1 MISFDFNKTISGLP
15 DSGKK
20 NLDIYFQPALTWA
33 PEAVALT
40 AGQLKALKPEELDAL
55 KAKRVKGVAMLFLEN
70 KENSD
75 KIAEQDF
82 QEMVKILVRW
92 VWAAS
97 GKTEQDA
104 PTTAYLT
111 ELFEAFA
118 AKPLPYSELNTF
130 LGNTFNFR
138 IQEYSGGAGGSTEL
152 EATVFPMFPHLHLKV
167 GAKGQGSFSPE
178 TKKLGAA
185 EIGLLKDFSQQF
197 KSRFDPEAQI
207 TNTIEAEYLPEFI
220 FTGYFRMLIRSGLQ
234 ELINL
239 APLGTLPD
247 MLNAVSKAQY
257 QNIAG
262 MASTFLLNGF
272 RIPAQIFG
280 AAQGLYEA
288 TGQQFGFADARVVD
302 LLFKT
307 ETGPDGKK
315 VTIQVPDT
323 YYRIELKNPA
333 KIPYL
338 KTQSGG
344 AFTAITYRIDT
355 EAKNSRTYPL
365 FDLAQ
370 KLKTVEAAGFPASLP
385 EQIPFY
391 TPQNMN
397 FALRQV
403 IEWKKSKTD
412 TDQLLPLSS
421 SLRTHVRAA
430 DPAPK
435 VDLFNWPGGDHKQ
448 EKAVGNAG
456 FSWVSMIKFN
466 VRRIPNIQ
474 NEGFLAHTYEI
485 TEAGDD
491 DLNILEE
498 IFNFLSKNAESDP
511 VDLYLA
517 YTPGGEA
524 GGGGLVSL
532 EPASGAPPIQIFRSN
547 LSTNTADSV
556 RSAFAAEL
564 RQGTPNKTPDT
575 RFLQFIWEG
584 CTIATGGYFL
594 YIQHKDPAVDEN
606 WFKQATSASVHLII
620 EFRNTADPIH
630 KFNNAVML
638 ANPVEAEKDLVLAR
652 SSATVP
658 VLVIPPGHIGFRL
671 SREIPA
677 TPAKDAKAEA
687 AGLYHMLGFG
697 LVGGSGFIS
706 TQPGIPIGPTL
717 WNDPH
722 QKWLYERL
730 IPAYSLRENPP
741 TTTIP
746 QLLPGKDNPYLGIQE
761 QASLPVECW
770 WQDIYGN
777 KLSTATPKP
786 GGFPLRYTDPVIG
799 LNQWPS
805 VSEHF
810 RFVKKDASTIALEL
824 VFAFDTNPYSA
835 PGGTSEE
842 QAAAKK
848 RADQRRKADLLTYQ
862 KVYFQLAQADV
873 TLSAST
879 TLDNGWAIGA
889 ADGLDKAGLL
899 RFVAEIYTYLSDSK
913 KAPTAYERSFS
924 RKSSLVKVPDQFIF
938 EIGVRFTI
946 SRQAT
951 FVHEDLRIKDA
962 NKKATLNVLD
972 AHQEVL
978 SNTAFLTPKIIPGT
992 TTVRDFAGDF
1002 EQAFPDLRLAV
1013 GEDRLKKKHAVD
1025 IGRPYYA
1032 VQLGTARG
1040 ISYDISE
1047 ENPAYFAIPPLAN
1060 TLHAGKVPLNNY
1072 EGWKKNAGDNPQTF
1086 DLFAT
1091 EEKQFDAI
1099 DINVLAREFL
1109 VAVEDFLEPESL
1121 VQAMQLDQAKTEAI
1135 LTAKSSL
1142 AQSIS
1147 NSLDVILLEDRNT
1160 GTLQEAKDALKREL
1174 LVHLVKG
1181 YDIETAVQFAV
1192 AIKVGN
1198 TALTKDWVS
1207 PKALPRIRGA
1217 AVVKNVWLGEDPQN
1231 LTLANQENLDFN
1243 LSAGRIDLQKS
1254 TGASTFTYLFD
1265 TKTPEKFAS
1274 IHLELEFRVTEIE
1287 HTIETVPGIPEE
1299 FQASNWLSLV
1309 LPENL
1314 NTYKITDALLADADK
1329 RVDAESKNLAG
1340 FRQALDKLNASD
1352 RKNSQY
1358 AKQADFEASL
1368 KTILGATEYA
1378 KFKDTLR
1385 AFSKP
1390 VYAVTPAGI
1399 NRLTPA
1405 LNTAIRNHTDF
1416 KTTLKTVRKS
1426 TLPGTEFPSL
1436 PELETALKT
1445 ATGASGFD
1453 RFKDRL
1459 LKYTNPFYRIEGAM
1473 LQNLNA
1479 LIDAGNTE
1487 LGPVRDILVSS
1498 KIKDFEFLSLSGL
1511 ETGLRK
1517 ELPAADYD
1525 AFKDQ
1530 LLELARPVFKIGTTA
1545 LDRLE
1550 LEAEAALTSLRLLQ
1564 KALKEIQTGGLL
1576 FDKDFFA
1583 RQELETALKK
1593 ELGRLSY
1600 EKFKALIL
1608 KYAQPF
1614 FQITDARLDALDAH
1628 FRGKTDAA
1636 EFRAVGNAL
1645 RAGALKGA
1653 KFFKPADFKTAVV
1666 DVIGQQ
1672 QFDRFGVSLL
1682 AFFNPFRITDGL
1694 LAGLQDETN
1703 VPDRDQF
1710 DIVLQALGAG
1720 KLKNIDFVGLPDFE
1734 YALTDS
1740 LGTKFYGLFYEQ
1752 LTLFSAAFYRIAG
1765 TMLQGLE
1772 KKYAVEMADN
1782 SSIKAVLQKI
1792 KASPLKDRLYI
1803 GLENLERDL
1812 QTLLGAEDFQLFHNR
1827 APLFTNSNYMGKS
1840 PVPIPLC
1847 DYPSPPSLIYQGA
1860 EVDESSRTDLED
1872 IRQWEYTIIYEH
1884 EDIAQDSIDCIIQ
1897 LNTLPALM
1905 EGSLARA
1912 AKVPARDLFQA
1923 LVNFNE
1929 LYPDLA
1935 KDLALLRKETL
1946 FDAGKGEDQ
1955 KLAKKALLAFQT
1967 LAGEIADAW
1976 KIWKPVVSV
1985 YKPET
1990 GDMHFEIS
1998 EEPLPDVTG
2007 ANGEPLKRKQGF
2019 IYPRG
2024 TILRSRLGADDPE
2037 PLLALPGYQ
2046 QEGDGVWDDASVK
2059 KTFTFLED
2067 PLDQTFFGDSLI
2079 PDRKFTV
2086 ENLDVVEHQNAWAS
2100 IWLSRNKILLAG
2112 HETNPKFIFQTPAVR
2127 FTNLV
2132 SPFITNDEPWDLATL
2147 HSPGDQ
2153 AEDKPLLEHLQ
2164 RLMELVAPDIT
2175 GLDVDYE
2182 LRLSCRYAFAL
2193 ALGTGLNVDLK
2204 STLPLLMGLRLKPKA
2219 TLASGEKLLAAYPK
2233 MLADEIDLWLRLNEP
2248 SPQNASL
2255 LFSVDLFSKV
2265 DPESLTSLPMLR
2277 IKQIELNL
2285 KNILA
2290 KN

>member
-33 PEAVALT
+33 PESVALT
-40 AGQLKALKPEELDAL
+40 AEQLKALKPEELDAL
-55 KAKRVKGVAMLFLEN
+55 KSKRVKGVAMLFLEN

-97 GKTEQDA
+97 GKSEEDA

-118 AKPLPYSELNTF
+118 VQLLRYSELHTF
-130 LGNTFNFR
+130 LGNNFNFR
-138 IQEYSGGAGGSTEL
+138 IQEYSGGAGGGTEL
-152 EATVFPMFPHLHLKV
+152 EATVFPMFPHLHLTV
-167 GAKGQGSFSPE
+167 GTTDQGSFSPE
-178 TKKLGAA
+178 TKILDAGK
-185 EIGLLKDFSQQF
+185 IGLLKDFSQQY
-197 KSRFDPEAQI
+197 KSRFDPEAQN
-207 TNTIEAEYLPEFI
+207 TDTIEAAYLPEFI

-234 ELINL
+234 ELINA
-239 APLGTLPD
+239 APKATLQD
-247 MLNAVSKAQY
+247 MLQAVSKAQY

-272 RIPAQIFG
+272 RIPAGIFDTD
-280 AAQGLYEA
+280 QGLYEA

-302 LLFKT
+302 TLFKT

-323 YYRIELKNPA
+323 YYRIELRNPA

-370 KLKTVEAAGFPASLP
+370 KLKTVEATDFPASLP
-385 EQIPFY
+385 EQIAFY
-391 TPQNMN
+391 IPQNMN

-403 IEWKKSKTD
+403 IEWKKSKSD

-430 DPAPK
+430 ATTPK
-435 VDLFNWPGGDHKQ
+435 IDLFNWPGSDHKQ
-448 EKAVGNAG
+448 EKAVANAG

-466 VRRIPNIQ
+466 VQRIPSAQ

-485 TEAGDD
+485 TEASDD

-498 IFNFLSKNAESDP
+498 IFNFLSKNAESNP

-517 YTPGGEA
+517 YIPGSET

-532 EPASGAPPIQIFRSN
+532 EPASGAPPIRIFRSN
-547 LSTNTADSV
+547 LSSNTATPVDSD
-556 RSAFAAEL
+556 FAATL
-564 RQGTPNKTPDT
+564 SRGTDNKTPDT
-575 RFLQFIWEG
+575 QFLQLIWEG
-584 CTIATGGYFL
+584 CTVANGGYFL
-594 YIQHKDPAVDEN
+594 YIQHKDPAVDEK

-620 EFRNTADPIH
+620 EFTNTADPIH
-630 KFNNAVML
+630 KFNNAVLL
-638 ANPVEAEKDLVLAR
+638 ANPVDAEKDLVLAR

-697 LVGGSGFIS
+697 LVHDSGFVP
-706 TQPGIPIGPTL
+706 TQSGIPIGPTL

-730 IPAYSLRENPP
+730 IPAYSLRKNPP
-741 TTTIP
+741 ATTLP
-746 QLLPGKDNPYLGIQE
+746 QLLPGKDNPYLGIPE

-777 KLSTATPKP
+777 KLRTTTPKP
-786 GGFPLRYTDPVIG
+786 GGFPLRYTDPIIG

-810 RFVKKDASTIALEL
+810 RFVKKDASAIALEL
-824 VFAFDTNPYSA
+824 VFFFDTNPYKESGETPEA
-835 PGGTSEE
+835 KD
-842 QAAAKK
+842 AAAK
-848 RADQRRKADLLTYQ
+848 RAEQRRKADLLTFQKIYYQ
-862 KVYFQLAQADV
+862 LLQADI
-873 TLSAST
+873 TLSAVT
-879 TLDNGWAIGA
+879 TVDTGWTIGA
-889 ADGLDKAGLL
+889 ADGLDRASLL
-899 RFVAEIYTYLSDSK
+899 HFVGEIYTYLSDLK
-913 KAPTAYERSFS
+913 KAPKPYEKSFS
-924 RKSSLVKVPDQFIF
+924 RKNSSVKPPDQFIF
-938 EIGVRFTI
+938 EIGVSFTI

-951 FVHEDLRIKDA
+951 FVHEDLRVRDA
-962 NKKATLNVLD
+962 NKKATLNVLE
-972 AHQEVL
+972 AHRDVL

-992 TTVRDFAGDF
+992 TSVRDFASDF

-1013 GEDRLKKKHAVD
+1013 GEDRLKKKQATD

-1060 TLHAGKVPLNNY
+1060 TLHAGNVPLDNY
-1072 EGWKKNAGDNPQTF
+1072 AAWKTNAGDTFNP
-1086 DLFAT
+1086 AI

-1099 DINVLAREFL
+1099 DLNVLAREFL
-1109 VAVEDFLEPESL
+1109 VAVEDFLEPECL

-1147 NSLDVILLEDRNT
+1147 NSLDVILLEDRHT
-1160 GTLQEAKDALKREL
+1160 GNLQEAKNALKREL

-1181 YDIETAVQFAV
+1181 YDIETAVQFEV

-1198 TALTKDWVS
+1198 TALTKDWAA

-1254 TGASTFTYLFD
+1254 TGTSTFTYLFD

-1287 HTIETVPGIPEE
+1287 HTIESVPGIPE

-1314 NTYKITDALLADADK
+1314 NTYKITDALLTDADK
-1329 RVDAESKNLAG
+1329 RVDAESKTLAG
-1340 FRQALDKLNASD
+1340 FRNALDKLNASD

-1358 AKQADFEASL
+1358 AQQADFEASL

-1390 VYAVTPAGI
+1390 VFAVTPAGV
-1399 NRLTPA
+1399 NQLTPE
-1405 LNTAIRNHTDF
+1405 LNTAIRNHTNF
-1416 KTTLKTVRKS
+1416 KTTLKSVRKS
-1426 TLPGTEFPSL
+1426 TLPGTEFLSL

-1459 LKYTNPFYRIEGAM
+1459 LKYMNPFYRIEGAM

-1487 LGPVRDILVSS
+1487 LGPVRDILISS

-1517 ELPAADYD
+1517 ELPTADYD
-1525 AFKDQ
+1525 AFKTQ
-1530 LLELARPVFKIGTTA
+1530 LLELARPVYKVEATA

-1550 LEAEAALTSLRLLQ
+1550 LEAEVALTSLRLLQ
-1564 KALKEIQTGGLL
+1564 KALNEIQSGGPL
-1576 FDKDFFA
+1576 FNKDFFA

-1600 EKFKALIL
+1600 EKFKVLIL

-1636 EFRAVGNAL
+1636 EFRAVGHAL

-1653 KFFKPADFKTAVV
+1653 KFFKPAEFETAVV

-1672 QFDRFGVSLL
+1672 HYDLFGETLR

-1694 LAGLQDETN
+1694 LAGLHQETN

-1710 DIVLQALGAG
+1710 DIVLQEFDAG
-1720 KLKNIDFVGLPDFE
+1720 KLKNIDFVGLSDFE
-1734 YALTDS
+1734 YALIDN
-1740 LGTKFYGLFYEQ
+1740 LGTKFYGLFSDQ
-1752 LTLFSAAFYRIAG
+1752 LARFSAAFYRIAG

-1772 KKYAVEMADN
+1772 QKYANEKTDN
-1782 SSIKAVLQKI
+1782 SRLQAVLKKI
-1792 KASPLKDRLYI
+1792 RASALKDRLYV
-1803 GLENLERDL
+1803 GLEDLEREL
-1812 QTLLGAEDFQLFHNR
+1812 ENLLGAEDFLLFHNR

-1840 PVPIPLC
+1840 PVPIPLR

-1905 EGSLARA
+1905 EGSLARS
-1912 AKVPARDLFQA
+1912 AKAPARDLFQA

-1946 FDAGKGEDQ
+1946 LDAGNEADQ
-1955 KLAKKALLAFQT
+1955 KPAKQAMLAFQT
-1967 LAGEIADAW
+1967 LVGEIAEAW
-1976 KIWKPVVSV
+1976 KTWKPVVSV

-1998 EEPLPDVTG
+1998 EEPLPDVPG

-2037 PLLALPGYQ
+2037 PLLALPGYEQ
-2046 QEGDGVWDDASVK
+2046 DGEPEWDNASVK

-2067 PLDQTFFGDSLI
+2067 PLDQTVFGDSLI
-2079 PDRKFTV
+2079 PDRKFTI
-2086 ENLDVVEHQNAWAS
+2086 ENLDVIEHQNAWAS
-2100 IWLSRNKILLAG
+2100 VWLSRNKILLAG

-2153 AEDKPLLEHLQ
+2153 AEDKPLLEHMQ
-2164 RLMELVAPDIT
+2164 RLLELVAPDIT
-2175 GLDVDYE
+2175 GLDVNYE
-2182 LRLSCRYAFAL
+2182 VRLSCRYAFAL
-2193 ALGTGLNVDLK
+2193 VMGTGLNVDLK